1 MRIQWR
7 ERNLAER
14 WNEGG
19 RKRRRFWHEIRIHDA
34 TSVVIAPDPG
44 HICTANSSFV
54 VKQRMIPSPG
64 KFQLYLFTG
73 GIKINERLTAIYGKI
88 TREAELVKIR
98 YECATICQLG
108 NIIFGLQ
115 TTRIKD
121 TRSYRSILLFLL
133 PFLSSRRINNPSFIY
148 VGQFLLYSKR

>member
-88 TREAELVKIR
+88 TREAELVKIH
-98 YECATICQLG
+98 ATSVRL
-108 NIIFGLQ
+108 FVKLA
-115 TTRIKD
+115 
-121 TRSYRSILLFLL
+121 ILYSVCKRRGSRTPDPIDQFS
-133 PFLSSRRINNPSFIY
+133 FSFFSSSRRINNPSFIY